1 MTELFTSEQWKVATA
16 CFQYSIKR
24 LAELPP
30 RKLAYYTTA
39 ETALKII
46 QTKKFWLRNPRLMND
61 YQEIVHGT
69 QCLHEALTASDIV
82 SQANAAF
89 DPTYSGLFAEILT
102 AWESQKKVYES
113 SNAFIACLSE
123 IDAADN
129 RGAPSM
135 WRAYGGSN
143 GVALILNSEMLNAD
157 TTFLNTF
164 HSPVLYGSVPEIK
177 HEISKILE
185 SLAALKDEM
194 SAVGKDFIREKILL
208 ALEFAMLSIKHV
220 GFAEE
225 KEWRMIH
232 RWSGEN
238 KHLAYEGRVVR
249 GNAEVVCEVDLSSD
263 PSLAPNSLFEKIIVG
278 PCLFPENTAEA
289 IHCAFFNQGLKTPE
303 VVKSDIPLR
312 HM

>member
-1 MTELFTSEQWKVATA
+1 MTNLFNSEQWKVATA

-24 LAELPP
+24 LDELPP

-69 QCLHEALTASDIV
+69 QCLHEALTAPDIV
-82 SQANAAF
+82 SQANATF
-89 DPTYSGLFAEILT
+89 DPTHPGLFAEILT
-102 AWESQKKVYES
+102 AWETQKKVYET

-123 IDAADN
+123 IGAADN
-129 RGAPSM
+129 RGALSM

-177 HEISKILE
+177 QEISKILN
-185 SLAALKDEM
+185 SLAALKGEM

-232 RWSGEN
+232 RWNGEN

-249 GNAEVVCEVDLSSD
+249 GNAEVVCEVDLASD
-263 PSLAPNSLFEKIIVG
+263 PSLAPNSLFTKIIVG
-278 PCLFPENTAEA
+278 PCLFPDNTAEA
-289 IHCAFFNQGLKTPE
+289 IHCAFFNQGLETPE